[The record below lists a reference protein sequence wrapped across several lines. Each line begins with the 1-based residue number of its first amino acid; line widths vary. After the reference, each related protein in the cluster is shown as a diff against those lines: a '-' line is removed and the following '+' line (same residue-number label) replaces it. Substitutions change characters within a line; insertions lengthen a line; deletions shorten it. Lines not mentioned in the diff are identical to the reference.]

1 MNGNSGPIRP
11 VKRKGKVTFADDA
24 QVYCSVSTL
33 FLERTLVSLYFPTRK
48 LSKFRL

>member
-1 MNGNSGPIRP
+1 MNGSSGPTTL

-33 FLERTLVSLYFPTRK
+33 FLERTMFSDQEIIQI
-48 LSKFRL
+48 